1 MEFVTDLRAVL
12 GDGGMLISAAD
23 RAAYERDWRG
33 LVNNPALAVL
43 LPKNTQQVSE
53 IVKLCARYGAAI
65 VPQGG
70 NTGLVAGAV
79 PVEGRRQVVLSLAR
93 MKAVR
98 GIDLATDAIT
108 VDAGLTLKEL
118 QDQAF
123 ESGRLFPV
131 SLGAEGSAQVGGVIS
146 TNAGGMQVL
155 SYGSMRAQVLGL
167 EVVLADGRIWQGL
180 NALRKDNTGYD
191 LKQLFIGG
199 EGTLGVITAA
209 TLKLSPA
216 IKARGSA
223 LVGVGSVAAAVAL
236 FQAARD
242 ALGTAL
248 TLCEFMDAPAALL
261 GAAHS
266 PRRRLP
272 FAAPGYVLLEASSL
286 DEGRLPNDL
295 LQHVLETALEKGLA
309 LDAVIAQSGRERDEL
324 IALREAISAGE
335 LAEGGAVKHDI
346 TVPVGRVAEMV
357 TATNKLIIKN
367 YPGCRP
373 NVFGH
378 LGDGNLHINIRPPEG
393 RRVADLAPVKEAI
406 SRAIEG
412 LAVSMAGSFSAEHGI
427 GQLRLAGML
436 THKSAV
442 ELDMMRAIKSALDP
456 AGLFN
461 PGKTIP
467 GVS

>member
-1 MEFVTDLRAVL
+1 MDIL
-12 GDGGMLISAAD
+12 GDLTGILGEGGVLAAPED
-23 RAAYERDWRG
+23 RGAYERDWRG
-33 LVNNPALAVL
+33 LVNNPAIAVL
-43 LPKNTQQVSE
+43 LPKTTEQVAE
-53 IVKLCARYGAAI
+53 IVKLCARHGVAI

-79 PVEGRRQVVLSLAR
+79 PVAGGGQVILSLAR

-98 GIDLATDAIT
+98 GIDLANDAMT
-108 VDAGLTLKEL
+108 VEAGVTLKEVQTEAL
-118 QDQAF
+118 EA
-123 ESGRLFPV
+123 GRFFPV

-167 EVVLADGRIWQGL
+167 EVVLADGRIWHGL
-180 NALRKDNTGYD
+180 NSLRKDNTGYD
-191 LKQLFIGG
+191 LKQVFIGA
-199 EGTLGVITAA
+199 EGTLGIITAA

-236 FQAARD
+236 FQAARG

-248 TLCEFMDAPAALL
+248 TLCEFMDAPAAQL

-266 PRRRLP
+266 ARQTPP
-272 FAAPGYVLLEASSL
+272 FAAPGYVLLEVSSL
-286 DEGRLPNDL
+286 DEAQNPDEMLER
-295 LQHVLETALEKGLA
+295 VLGGALESGLA
-309 LDAVIAQSGRERDEL
+309 LEAVIAQSGREREEL
-324 IALREAISAGE
+324 IALREAISEGE

-346 TVPVGRVAEMV
+346 TVPAGRMAAMV
-357 TATNKLIIKN
+357 LAVNELIAKD
-367 YPGCRP
+367 YPGLRP

-378 LGDGNLHINIRPPEG
+378 LGDGNLHINIRPPVG
-393 RRVADLAPVKEAI
+393 QKAAGLAPVKEAI
-406 SRAIEG
+406 TRAIEG

-436 THKSAV
+436 THKGAV

-467 GVS
+467 GAP